1 MTGAELQAARLR
13 LDWTIRQ
20 AAEAAELSPS
30 TVRRLEH
37 RRRPSGKQEYDSGR
51 RARRSAY
58 RLGLALGIVEPIADD
73 RAIAASADARAVA
86 VLARSSSS
94 MSAAAIA
101 HHIGE
106 TDKAARG
113 VLVRLVEAGLVEQV
127 EPSRLTHAGNEPAQW
142 SLIP

>member
-13 LDWTIRQ
+13 HGWTIRQ
-20 AAEAAELSPS
+20 AAEAAELAPA
-30 TVRRLEH
+30 TVRRLEE
-37 RRRPSGKQEYDSGR
+37 RRRPSAAQEYDSGR

-58 RLGLALGIVEPIADD
+58 KLGLALGLVEPLADE
-73 RAIAASADARAVA
+73 RTIAASADARAIA
-86 VLARSSSS
+86 ALAKRSP

-113 VLVRLVEAGLVEQV
+113 VLRRLVEAGLVEQV
-127 EPSRLTHAGNEPAQW
+127 ARSRLTHAGSEPAQW
-142 SLIP
+142 SLTP